1 MTGHE
6 SALPA
11 IDQTHD
17 PAATSWIES
26 ANEQGSDFPIQ
37 NLPFAEFRTKGS
49 SEAFR
54 GGIAIGSEILDLA
67 ALHRAGCLSGLAG
80 QAVEACAKP
89 ALNDFFAMGPEAWRA
104 LRHGVF
110 ALLKSEASARDA
122 RPSDARAI
130 DAQSSDAQS
139 SDAQSSDQRASGAQ
153 LSNAEA
159 ISAVRAALV
168 PQAAAEFGLPA
179 TIGDYTDFY
188 TSIYHA
194 RNIMKLIIPDGA
206 LTPNFQWV
214 PSAYHGRA
222 SSIGVSGQVVRRP
235 RGQVLRAGETEPR
248 FIATERLDYEL
259 ELGVFIGTGNALG
272 ERIEASAAE
281 QNAFGICLLNDWSA
295 RDIQAWEQTPLGPFQ
310 AKNFATTI
318 SPWIVT
324 LDALAPYRLPWGRE
338 LGEPQPLPHLD
349 APAIREYG
357 ALDIELEVSIE
368 TARMRAENRPPAR
381 VSHTNFKH
389 QYWTIAQMIAHHTA
403 GGCNLVSGDLIGT
416 GTISGP
422 SAGEAGA
429 LIELSFAG
437 QQPVPLDNGETRA
450 FLSDGDAVITTA
462 WCERPGFARIGFGH
476 NYGLVAAAS

>member
-1 MTGHE
+1 VTGDE
-6 SALPA
+6 SFVPP
-11 IDQTHD
+11 IDHTHD
-17 PAATSWIES
+17 PSATSWIES
-26 ANEQGSDFPIQ
+26 ANAKGHDFPIQ

-54 GGIAIGSEILDLA
+54 GGVAIGSDILDLA
-67 ALHRAGCLSGLAG
+67 ALHQAGCLSGLAG

-89 ALNDFFAMGPEAWRA
+89 VLNGFFAMGPEAWRA
-104 LRHGVF
+104 LRRGIF
-110 ALLKSEASARDA
+110 ALLHRDAPTRDSSSRDASASSA
-122 RPSDARAI
+122 SASGAAAI
-130 DAQSSDAQS
+130 DA
-139 SDAQSSDQRASGAQ
+139 
-153 LSNAEA
+153 
-159 ISAVRAALV
+159 VRSALV
-168 PQAAAEFGLPA
+168 PQAAAEFAVPA
-179 TIGDYTDFY
+179 SIGDYTDFY
-188 TSIYHA
+188 TSIHHA
-194 RNIMKLIIPDGA
+194 RNIMKLIIPDGS

-222 SSIGVSGQVVRRP
+222 SSVGVSGQVVRRP
-235 RGQVLRAGETEPR
+235 RGQVLHAGETVPR
-248 FIATERLDYEL
+248 FIPTERLDYEL

-272 ERIEASAAE
+272 ERIEPSKAE
-281 QNAFGICLLNDWSA
+281 QYAFGICLLNDWSA

-338 LGEPQPLPHLD
+338 PGEPQPLPHLD

-368 TARMRAENRPPAR
+368 TARMRAENRPAAR
-381 VSHTNFKH
+381 VSRTNFKH
-389 QYWTIAQMIAHHTA
+389 QYWTVAQMIAHHTA

-437 QQPVPLDNGETRA
+437 QEPVVLDNGETRG

-462 WCERPGFARIGFGH
+462 WCERPGFARIGFGDT
-476 NYGLVAAAS
+476 YGRVAPAS

>member
-1 MTGHE
+1 MTGHA
-6 SALPA
+6 SAALT
-11 IDQTHD
+11 IDHTHD
-17 PAATSWIES
+17 AAAASWIEA
-26 ANEQGSDFPIQ
+26 ANAPGADFPIQ
-37 NLPFAEFRTKGS
+37 NLPFAEFRPKAS

-54 GGIAIGSEILDLA
+54 GGIAIGSDILDLA

-80 QAVEACAKP
+80 QAAEACAQP
-89 ALNDFFAMGPEAWRA
+89 TLNGFFGMGPEAWRA

-110 ALLKSEASARDA
+110 ALLH
-122 RPSDARAI
+122 SDATAGDADAI
-130 DAQSSDAQS
+130 
-139 SDAQSSDQRASGAQ
+139 G
-153 LSNAEA
+153 
-159 ISAVRAALV
+159 AVRAVLV
-168 PQAAAEFGLPA
+168 SQAAAEFALPA

-194 RNIMKLIIPDGA
+194 RNIMKLIIPDGS

-222 SSIGVSGQVVRRP
+222 SSVSVSGQVVRRP
-235 RGQVLRAGETEPR
+235 RGQVLRAGDTAPR

-281 QNAFGICLLNDWSA
+281 QHAFGICLLNDWSA
-295 RDIQAWEQTPLGPFQ
+295 RDIQAWEQTPLEPFQ

-338 LGEPQPLPHLD
+338 PGEPQPLPHLD

-357 ALDIELEVSIE
+357 AFDIELEVSIE
-368 TARMRAENRPPAR
+368 TARMRAAKKPAAR

-437 QQPVPLDNGETRA
+437 QRPVVLDNGETRG

-476 NYGLVAAAS
+476 TYGRVAAHS